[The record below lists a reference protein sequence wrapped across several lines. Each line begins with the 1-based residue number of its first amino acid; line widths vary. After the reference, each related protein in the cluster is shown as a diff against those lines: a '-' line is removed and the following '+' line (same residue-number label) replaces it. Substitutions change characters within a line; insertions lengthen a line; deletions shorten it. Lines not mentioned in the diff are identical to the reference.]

1 MAMFC
6 EKCRA
11 EIPEGSPVCRSCFER
26 IQPEGFLA
34 RLLRLLSGGRASWRK
49 TSLLAGTTVKIAS
62 TERIKIR
69 NPLTGV
75 LHEYH
80 SLDEVPVEFREQIQ
94 KLREAGAKLKGATS
108 IVVTDAGGKVQTYQS
123 VDELPPNLRSLY
135 EQARRE
141 KG

>member
-1 MAMFC
+1 MFC
-6 EKCRA
+6 QKCRA
-11 EIPEGSPVCRSCFER
+11 EIPEGSPVCRSCFEP

-49 TSLLAGTTVKIAS
+49 TSLLAGTTVKIAN

-123 VDELPPNLRSLY
+123 VDELPPNLRALY